1 MRRLLVILMCSLVA
15 VPAALAGSTATGDGV
30 LELKA
35 LYGKVTI
42 GKPLQPAHGLLWGQ
56 MDSGKLTVQDPV
68 LGDGKILVTGW
79 DTKVSTPASDI
90 DGTPAQTTY
99 TGTNIHF
106 RVTGGKYRLIF
117 KGSGID
123 LTAIGVGIGDLAG
136 NLVADDTGDY
146 ALDGGKWLPV
156 PTVRTS
162 VPFGTLQPAPVPG
175 TP

>member
-1 MRRLLVILMCSLVA
+1 MRRLSLILLASLA
-15 VPAALAGSTATGDGV
+15 ILPAAAFAARSAVGDGV
-30 LELKA
+30 LELRA
-35 LYGKVTI
+35 ANGGVTMTGKGV
-42 GKPLQPAHGLLWGQ
+42 LWGQ
-56 MDSGKLTVQDPV
+56 MDHGYVRVVDTDPSTKPPLISGAEHVYLATDNPDA
-68 LGDGKILVTGW
+68 LIYSG
-79 DTKVSTPASDI
+79 ADI
-90 DGTPAQTTY
+90 R
-99 TGTNIHF
+99 F
-106 RVTGGKYRLIF
+106 RVTGGKYKLHF